1 MIQGAPLLALGTL
14 DDQDRPWTTIWGGD
28 PGFGRPVAKN
38 VVGVKT
44 VVDRRFDP
52 VVETLLGGAD
62 EGEIVKAEG
71 EGRMVG
77 GLTIDLESRMRV
89 KLHGHMIAGAME
101 GNGDG
106 EKSVGKMQLVVSIN
120 KSVGNC
126 PKYLNSKRIIPFT
139 PEPKLI
145 SDSPQLPPEALALL
159 DKADM
164 FFMSSSDGSEDVDT
178 NHRGGP
184 AGFVR
189 VISNEESGAV
199 IVYPE
204 YSGNRMYETL
214 GNLKMN
220 PLAGITVPNFDTGDV
235 LYLTG
240 KTEILIGK
248 EASSVLLRSNLAVKL
263 TITAARFVQKGLT
276 FKGIPEELSPYNPP
290 VRYAANEKIAHID
303 VTSEQLNYATLLSTT
318 KITPTIS
325 RFRFRIEDSY
335 SITSWKPGQYA
346 TLAFEDYLDQG
357 YSHMRDEDPQ
367 SLNDDFMRTF
377 TVSSPPSTSGET
389 PDNEFE
395 LTIRKVGRVTN
406 FLFEQ
411 QQLAKLRGGFK
422 VPLKGFGGEF
432 RFAKKEAGGIIPV
445 IAGGIGITPFL
456 GQVNSIDVKQLRLL
470 WAIRTEDIG
479 LVADT
484 LERYPQLAR
493 VMTVFLSGEDA
504 DLGVKELNFLREVAE
519 TGVRIERRRVLESD
533 VTRINEVAGVDEWYM
548 CVGPRLKSAVL
559 NWLAG
564 RRVIYED
571 FGY

>member
-1 MIQGAPLLALGTL
+1 MEVLTSSYLSTIPFLNSSISFPSQFSQNTYNMAYGSRSLPWNEGEKEMTKIMHVSGQGNPNSPFLSPGAGYMIQGAPLLALGTL

-240 KTEILIGK
+240 QTEILIGK

-263 TITAARFVQKGLT
+263 TITAGALRAERSHIQRHPRGTFSVQ
-276 FKGIPEELSPYNPP
+276 
-290 VRYAANEKIAHID
+290 
-303 VTSEQLNYATLLSTT
+303 ST
-318 KITPTIS
+318 
-325 RFRFRIEDSY
+325 Y
-335 SITSWKPGQYA
+335 
-346 TLAFEDYLDQG
+346 YLDQG

-367 SLNDDFMRTF
+367 SLNDDLCGHLRCRVLLQPQARHQTM
-377 TVSSPPSTSGET
+377 SSNSPSENNNWPNYEADSRFRSKVLAA
-389 PDNEFE
+389 NSASRR
-395 LTIRKVGRVTN
+395 RKLV
-406 FLFEQ
+406 
-411 QQLAKLRGGFK
+411 A
-422 VPLKGFGGEF
+422 
-432 RFAKKEAGGIIPV
+432 IIPV
-445 IAGGIGITPFL
+445 IAVVLVSHPFL

-479 LVADT
+479 LSDDGT
-484 LERYPQLAR
+484 E
-493 VMTVFLSGEDA
+493 
-504 DLGVKELNFLREVAE
+504 FLREVAE
-519 TGVRIERRRVLESD
+519 LESGL
-533 VTRINEVAGVDEWYM
+533 RGGGYWKMSGICAL
-548 CVGPRLKSAVL
+548 GPRLKSAVL